1 MRSMQALTFTAVNEI
16 TFTTAPEPQPA
27 AGEAVVAIRAAALN
41 HRDVWIK
48 TGQYAGLKW
57 PCQPG
62 SDGAGVVMAVGDG
75 VDAAWIGREVVIN
88 PSFDWGSDE
97 QTQGP
102 NFTILGLPRA
112 GTLAEKISVPV
123 AQLSAKPAHLSWE
136 EAAALPLAGLTAYR
150 ALFARARLRAGERV
164 LVTGIGSGVAWF
176 ALQFAVLCG
185 ADVWVTSSSA
195 EKIAKAIALGAKGGF
210 HYTRVG
216 WAVEATKIAGMF
228 DVIVD
233 SAGGAGFGDL
243 IDLAAPGGRIV
254 FFGGTRGNG
263 PALPLRKIFW
273 RQLSLLGTT
282 MGSPADWSAMLEFV
296 ALHRVRPVVSEVFPL
311 ARAGEAFALMERGG
325 QCGKIVVRIS

>member
-1 MRSMQALTFTAVNEI
+1 MQALTFTAVNEI
-16 TFTTAPEPQPA
+16 TVTTAPEPQPG
-27 AGEAVVAIRAAALN
+27 AGEVVVAIRAAALN

-48 TGQYAGLKW
+48 TGQYAGLQW

-88 PSFDWGSDE
+88 PSFDWGSRE
-97 QTQGP
+97 EAQGP
-102 NFTILGLPRA
+102 DFTILGLPRA

-150 ALFARARLRAGERV
+150 AVFARARLRAGERV

-176 ALQFAVLCG
+176 ALQFAVVCG

-210 HYTRVG
+210 HYTRAD
-216 WAVEATKIAGMF
+216 WAVEAAKIAGMF

-282 MGSPADWSAMLEFV
+282 MGSPSDWSAMMEFV

-311 ARAGEAFALMERGG
+311 ARAAEAFGLMERGG

>member
-1 MRSMQALTFTAVNEI
+1 MQALTFTAVNEI

-123 AQLSAKPAHLSWE
+123 AQLSEKPAHLSWE

-216 WAVEATKIAGMF
+216 WAEEATKIAGMF